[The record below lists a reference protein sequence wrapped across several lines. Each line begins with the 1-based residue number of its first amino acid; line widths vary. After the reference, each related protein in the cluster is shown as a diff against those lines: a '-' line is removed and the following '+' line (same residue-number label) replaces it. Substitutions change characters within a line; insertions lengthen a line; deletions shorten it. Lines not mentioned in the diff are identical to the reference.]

1 MNWFEYNNMKANAN
15 KFQLMFLSRNNV
27 LDNCSIMIEGTEIK
41 ASDSINILGV
51 ELDQHLKL
59 NMQIDEI
66 CNQTGK
72 QINALKRIRHNLD
85 KDAKNTIYNSYISS
99 NFNYC
104 SIVWMFANKT
114 QLEKLENTNKR
125 ALRFAT
131 DKGYLSYEELC
142 KQEKQLSVFK
152 RCVKNAAILLYKV
165 RKDIAPKYL
174 NELFETQNSQ
184 YEMRDNDRLS
194 LPSFNTVKYGKNSFM
209 YWGAKLWNNIPDE
222 IKRSISLNTFKTAIT
237 QWLLTCDMDH
247 IM

>member
-1 MNWFEYNNMKANAN
+1 
-15 KFQLMFLSRNNV
+15 MFGCL
-27 LDNCSIMIEGTEIK
+27 
-41 ASDSINILGV
+41 
-51 ELDQHLKL
+51 
-59 NMQIDEI
+59 
-66 CNQTGK
+66 
-72 QINALKRIRHNLD
+72 
-85 KDAKNTIYNSYISS
+85 
-99 NFNYC
+99 
-104 SIVWMFANKT
+104 

-209 YWGAKLWNNIPDE
+209 YWGAKLWNNIPVE